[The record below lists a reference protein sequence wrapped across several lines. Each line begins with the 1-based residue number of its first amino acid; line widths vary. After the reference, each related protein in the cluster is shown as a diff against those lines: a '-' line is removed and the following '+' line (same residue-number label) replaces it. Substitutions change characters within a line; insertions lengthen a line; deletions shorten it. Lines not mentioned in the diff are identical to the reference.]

1 MRFIAVFVFLI
12 AVALA
17 VGWFTYQ
24 NLDSFAQGQVMR
36 IFGAIAAVLVAILVA
51 FAVTVIRYRIPKA
64 DIALVRT
71 GGAREK
77 IRITGGLWVNTIIH
91 EIKEISLNTIR
102 IEVIREGPEALITYD
117 FNRGDVE
124 VVFYLKV
131 EPVESAILRAAQA
144 LGDKS
149 MTPETVRELIE
160 PKLEGALRSVA
171 AESEIQNL
179 LQKRQEFA
187 DKVQAACGEDLET
200 QNGLTLETVSIIRVD
215 QTPVE
220 TLDPENRFDAVG
232 IREITEITADQEREK
247 ARIVWEKEVAIV
259 RIEVDARI
267 QQLDAEQEQ
276 EWAQSDQ
283 QRNIALVAAERQAET
298 LKFQYE
304 MDQGVQEREY
314 EMKQEVEKARIAQEQ
329 AVQEREIE
337 MNRDV
342 EVARVQQEQIVAER
356 EIEKNLIVETQQ
368 IEQSKVVQLAEIEQH
383 LAVQMQKIEQEQQ
396 LAVRDIEKQLT
407 IEKARIAQEEAVSL
421 RDIERDLLVQTE
433 RLGQEQ
439 QVQQRE
445 IEKNLVVETA
455 QIDQLRQVEL
465 AEIAKILAV
474 EVTRIAQEQQVET
487 REIEKELFVEKAR
500 IAQEEGVSLRD
511 IERDLLVQ
519 TERLGQE
526 QQVQQREIEKNLVVE
541 TAQIDQL
548 RQVELAEIAKILA
561 VEVTRIA
568 QEQQVE
574 TREIEKELFVEKARI
589 AQEEGVSLRDIERD
603 LLVQTERLG
612 QEQQVQQREI
622 EKNLVVETSQ
632 IDQVRQVE
640 LAEIA
645 RTLNVE
651 QSRINQELRVTLSD
665 EDRNIEVAQK
675 QQVTALAEK
684 EQLLAEA
691 ERMGAEVSVTATEQ
705 VKEAE
710 WQREVAIIGAEAQA
724 QPIERLADAVLAE
737 ARAKAQGEM
746 AEYEARNVAEQR
758 VLVQEAIL
766 ELIEEAPEII
776 EQMVKPVEK
785 IDSIKILDMGNTD
798 GQGGINRN
806 NMGKLA
812 NALLDT
818 GVISPMLKELFNFA
832 DVDAQQITD
841 KIAEYLADL
850 VNRPNAS

>member
-1 MRFIAVFVFLI
+1 MRFIAVIVFLI
-12 AVALA
+12 AVAIA
-17 VGWFTYQ
+17 VGWFAFQ
-24 NLDSFAQGQVMR
+24 NIDSFGQSGVMR
-36 IFGAIAAVLVAILVA
+36 VLSFVVLVLLAILAAFVA
-51 FAVTVIRYRIPKA
+51 MVIRYRIPKA

-71 GGAREK
+71 GGSREK
-77 IRITGGLWVNTIIH
+77 ISITGGLWVNTIIH
-91 EIKEISLNTIR
+91 EIKEISLNTMR

-131 EPVESAILRAAQA
+131 EPNQTDILRGAQA

-171 AESEIQNL
+171 AESEIQDL

-187 DKVQAACGEDLET
+187 DKVLLACGEDLEI

-220 TLDPENRFDAVG
+220 TLDAENRFDAVG
-232 IREITEITADQEREK
+232 IREITEITAEQEREK
-247 ARIVWEKEVAIV
+247 ERIVQEKEVAIV
-259 RIEVDARI
+259 QIEVDARI
-267 QQLDAEQEQ
+267 QKLEAEQQ
-276 EWAQSDQ
+276 QAWAESDQ
-283 QRNIALVAAERQAET
+283 QKNIAIYAAEREAET
-298 LKFQYE
+298 LKFQFE
-304 MDQGVQEREY
+304 MEQGVQEREY
-314 EMKQEVEKARIAQEQ
+314 EMKQEVERARIAQEQ
-329 AVQEREIE
+329 IVQEREIE
-337 MNRDV
+337 MGRDIQI
-342 EVARVQQEQIVAER
+342 ARVQQEQVVAER

-368 IEQSKVVQLAEIEQH
+368 IEQSRVVQLAEIQQY
-383 LAVQMQKIEQEQQ
+383 LTVQMQRIAQEQTI
-396 LAVRDIEKQLT
+396 AVREIEKELT
-407 IEKARIAQEEAVSL
+407 IEKARIAQEEGVSL
-421 RDIERDLLVQTE
+421 RDIERQLSVQTT
-433 RLGQEQ
+433 RFSQEQ

-445 IEKNLVVETA
+445 IEKNLVVESA
-455 QIDQLRQVEL
+455 QIDQMRQIEL
-465 AEIAKILAV
+465 AEIAKTLAV
-474 EVTRIAQEQQVET
+474 ELTRISRDQQEQI
-487 REIEKELFVEKAR
+487 RGIEKDLMVEKAR

-511 IERDLLVQ
+511 IERQLSVQ
-519 TERLGQE
+519 TTRFSQE

-541 TAQIDQL
+541 SAQIDQM
-548 RQVELAEIAKILA
+548 
-561 VEVTRIA
+561 
-568 QEQQVE
+568 
-574 TREIEKELFVEKARI
+574 
-589 AQEEGVSLRDIERD
+589 
-603 LLVQTERLG
+603 
-612 QEQQVQQREI
+612 
-622 EKNLVVETSQ
+622 
-632 IDQVRQVE
+632 RQVE

-651 QSRINQELRVTLSD
+651 QSRIGQELAVALSD
-665 EDRNIEVAQK
+665 EDRKIGIANK

-684 EQLLAEA
+684 EQLVAEA
-691 ERMGAEVSVTATEQ
+691 ERMGAEVNVTATEQ

-758 VLVQEAIL
+758 VLVQEAIM
-766 ELIEEAPEII
+766 ELIDEFPDIV
-776 EQMVKPVEK
+776 EQLMRPVEK
-785 IDSIKILDMGNTD
+785 IDSIKILDMGNND
-798 GQGGINRN
+798 GQGGINRS

-818 GVISPMLKELFNFA
+818 GAISPMLKELFNFA

-850 VNRPNAS
+850 VNRPS

>member
-1 MRFIAVFVFLI
+1 MRFIAVIVFLI
-12 AVALA
+12 AVAVA
-17 VGWFTYQ
+17 VGWFAYQ
-24 NLDSFAQGQVMR
+24 NLDRFGQNEVIR
-36 IFGAIAAVLVAILVA
+36 WLTAILFVL
-51 FAVTVIRYRIPKA
+51 FASLATFAATVIRYRIPKA
-64 DIALVRT
+64 DVALVRT

-91 EIKEISLNTIR
+91 EIKEISLNTMR

-131 EPVESAILRAAQA
+131 EPEETDILRAAQA

-171 AESEIQNL
+171 AESDIQDL

-187 DKVQAACGEDLET
+187 DKVQSTCGEDLET

-220 TLDPENRFDAVG
+220 TLDAENRFDAVG
-232 IREITEITADQEREK
+232 IREITEITAEQEREK
-247 ARIVWEKEVAIV
+247 ERIVQEKEVAIV
-259 RIEVDARI
+259 QIEVDARI
-267 QQLDAEQEQ
+267 QKLEAEQQ
-276 EWAQSDQ
+276 QAWAESDQ
-283 QRNIALVAAERQAET
+283 QKNIAIYAAERQAET
-298 LKFQYE
+298 LKFQFE
-304 MDQGVQEREY
+304 MEQGVQEREY
-314 EMKQEVEKARIAQEQ
+314 EMKQEVERARIRQEQ
-329 AVQEREIE
+329 VIQEREIE
-337 MNRDV
+337 MNRDI

-383 LAVQMQKIEQEQQ
+383 LIVQMQRIAQEQAI
-396 LAVRDIEKQLT
+396 AVREIEKVLT
-407 IEKARIAQEEAVSL
+407 VEKARIAQEEAITL
-421 RDIERDLLVQTE
+421 RDIARDLTVQTA
-433 RLGQEQ
+433 RFSQEQ

-455 QIDQLRQVEL
+455 QIDQVRQVEL
-465 AEIAKILAV
+465 AEVAKILAV
-474 EVTRIAQEQQVET
+474 EIARIAQAQQVET
-487 REIEKELFVEKAR
+487 RDIEKELIVEKAR
-500 IAQEEGVSLRD
+500 IAQEEGVTLRD
-511 IERDLLVQ
+511 IARDLAVQ
-519 TERLGQE
+519 TTRFSQE

-541 TAQIDQL
+541 TAQIDQV
-548 RQVELAEIAKILA
+548 RQVSLAEIAKIL
-561 VEVTRIA
+561 T
-568 QEQQVE
+568 
-574 TREIEKELFVEKARI
+574 
-589 AQEEGVSLRDIERD
+589 
-603 LLVQTERLG
+603 
-612 QEQQVQQREI
+612 
-622 EKNLVVETSQ
+622 
-632 IDQVRQVE
+632 
-640 LAEIA
+640 
-645 RTLNVE
+645 VE
-651 QSRINQELRVTLSD
+651 QTRINQELQVALTD
-665 EDRNIEVAQK
+665 EDRKIEVANK

-684 EQLLAEA
+684 EQLVAEA
-691 ERMGAEVSVTATEQ
+691 ERMGAEVGVTATEQ

-766 ELIEEAPEII
+766 ELIDEAPDILE
-776 EQMVKPVEK
+776 ELMKPVEK
-785 IDSIKILDMGNTD
+785 IDSIKIVDMGNND
-798 GQGGINRN
+798 GQGGLNRS
-806 NMGKLA
+806 NMGRLA

-818 GVISPMLKELFNFA
+818 GAISPMLKELFNFA

-841 KIAEYLADL
+841 KIAEYLSDL
-850 VNRPNAS
+850 VNRPS

>member
-1 MRFIAVFVFLI
+1 MRFIAVIVFLI
-12 AVALA
+12 AVAVA
-17 VGWFTYQ
+17 VGWFAYQ
-24 NLDSFAQGQVMR
+24 NLDRFGQNEVIR
-36 IFGAIAAVLVAILVA
+36 WLTAILFVL
-51 FAVTVIRYRIPKA
+51 FASLATFAATVIRYRIPKA
-64 DIALVRT
+64 DVALVRT

-91 EIKEISLNTIR
+91 EIKEISLNTMR

-131 EPVESAILRAAQA
+131 EPEETDILRAAQA

-171 AESEIQNL
+171 AESDIQDL

-187 DKVQAACGEDLET
+187 DKVQGACGEDLEI

-220 TLDPENRFDAVG
+220 TLDAENRFDAVG
-232 IREITEITADQEREK
+232 IREITEITAEQEREK
-247 ARIVWEKEVAIV
+247 ERIVQEKEVAIV
-259 RIEVDARI
+259 QIEVDARI
-267 QQLDAEQEQ
+267 QKLEAEQQ
-276 EWAQSDQ
+276 QAWAESDQ
-283 QRNIALVAAERQAET
+283 QKNIAIYAAERQAET
-298 LKFQYE
+298 LKFQFE
-304 MDQGVQEREY
+304 MEQGVQEREY
-314 EMKQEVEKARIAQEQ
+314 EMKQEVERARIRQEQ
-329 AVQEREIE
+329 VIQEREIE
-337 MNRDV
+337 MNRDI

-383 LAVQMQKIEQEQQ
+383 LIVQMQRIAQEQAI
-396 LAVRDIEKQLT
+396 AVRDIEKVLT
-407 IEKARIAQEEAVSL
+407 VEKARIAQEEGVML
-421 RDIERDLLVQTE
+421 RDIARDLAVQTA
-433 RLGQEQ
+433 RFSQEQ

-455 QIDQLRQVEL
+455 QIDQVRQVEL
-465 AEIAKILAV
+465 AEVAKILAV
-474 EVTRIAQEQQVET
+474 EIARIAQAQQVET
-487 REIEKELFVEKAR
+487 RDIEKELIVDKAR
-500 IAQEEGVSLRD
+500 IAQEEGVMLRD
-511 IERDLLVQ
+511 IARDLAVQ
-519 TERLGQE
+519 TTRFSQE

-541 TAQIDQL
+541 TAQIDQV
-548 RQVELAEIAKILA
+548 RQVSLAEIAKIL
-561 VEVTRIA
+561 T
-568 QEQQVE
+568 
-574 TREIEKELFVEKARI
+574 
-589 AQEEGVSLRDIERD
+589 
-603 LLVQTERLG
+603 
-612 QEQQVQQREI
+612 
-622 EKNLVVETSQ
+622 
-632 IDQVRQVE
+632 
-640 LAEIA
+640 
-645 RTLNVE
+645 VE
-651 QSRINQELRVTLSD
+651 QSRINQELQVALTD
-665 EDRNIEVAQK
+665 EDRKIEVANK

-684 EQLLAEA
+684 EQLVAEA
-691 ERMGAEVSVTATEQ
+691 ERMGAEVGVTATEQ

-766 ELIEEAPEII
+766 ELIDEAPDILE
-776 EQMVKPVEK
+776 ELMKPVEK
-785 IDSIKILDMGNTD
+785 IDSIKILDMGNND
-798 GQGGINRN
+798 GQGGLNRS
-806 NMGKLA
+806 NMGRLA

-818 GVISPMLKELFNFA
+818 GAISPMLKELFNFA

-841 KIAEYLADL
+841 KIAEYLSDL
-850 VNRPNAS
+850 VNRPS